1 MRKLVLVVLALSL
14 IGGSC
19 PALPNLVFVPLAQTA
34 LSPIAFTIGSILADF
49 IDQTLS
55 PVLGLDTGG

>member
-19 PALPNLVFVPLAQTA
+19 PAVPNLVFVPLAQTA
-34 LSPIAFTIGSILADF
+34 LTPVAFTVGSILADL

-55 PVLGLDTGG
+55 PALGLDESG

>member
-19 PALPNLVFVPLAQTA
+19 PAPNLAFVPLAQTA
-34 LSPIAFTIGSILADF
+34 LTPVALTIGSILADF

-55 PVLGLDTGG
+55 PVLGLDAGG